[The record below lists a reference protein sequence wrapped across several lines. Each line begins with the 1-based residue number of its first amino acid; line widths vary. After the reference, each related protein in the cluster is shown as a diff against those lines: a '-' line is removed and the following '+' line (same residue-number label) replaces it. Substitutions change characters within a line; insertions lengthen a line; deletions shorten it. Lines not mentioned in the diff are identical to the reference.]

1 MILIV
6 VGAIMQ
12 SALFPFHKWL
22 LSSLNSPTPV
32 SSMMHAGIV
41 NGGGYLLIKLAPLYN
56 HDVLILNV
64 IFMAGFTSAF
74 IGTIWKLIQNNNK
87 NMLACSTLA
96 QMGCM
101 IMEIGMGFF
110 SVALAHITLHSMFK
124 SYLFLA
130 SGSAA
135 NEKRIAFNKVSY
147 REFIISLFIGFVCI
161 LLFSKITN
169 VSFYYFDTRFIILF
183 LCYMSFVQFA
193 LTLWDNKLSLNFSLM
208 LLYALI
214 PAFIYGFNISFI
226 HNIFATNFD
235 SAQSLNILHI
245 IALTIF
251 ILSWFAL
258 SVLKLNIQN
267 KYFIQIRNYLYI
279 QTLNS
284 SSPDMDTITT
294 NRNNYSY

>member
-1 MILIV
+1 
-6 VGAIMQ
+6 
-12 SALFPFHKWL
+12 
-22 LSSLNSPTPV
+22 
-32 SSMMHAGIV
+32 
-41 NGGGYLLIKLAPLYN
+41 
-56 HDVLILNV
+56 
-64 IFMAGFTSAF
+64 
-74 IGTIWKLIQNNNK
+74 
-87 NMLACSTLA
+87 
-96 QMGCM
+96 
-101 IMEIGMGFF
+101 
-110 SVALAHITLHSMFK
+110 
-124 SYLFLA
+124 
-130 SGSAA
+130 
-135 NEKRIAFNKVSY
+135 
-147 REFIISLFIGFVCI
+147 
-161 LLFSKITN
+161 
-169 VSFYYFDTRFIILF
+169 
-183 LCYMSFVQFA
+183 MSFVQFA